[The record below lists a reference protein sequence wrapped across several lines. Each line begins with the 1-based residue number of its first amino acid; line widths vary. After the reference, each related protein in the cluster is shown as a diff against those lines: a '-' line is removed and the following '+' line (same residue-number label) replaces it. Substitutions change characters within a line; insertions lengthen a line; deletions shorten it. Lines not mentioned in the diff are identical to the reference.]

1 MVVVVV
7 AFDFDLLCV
16 RLCGECTMYL
26 RRSVWV
32 RRQTD
37 ELEKIYSIRLSD
49 NSHSVVSSTRST
61 TDRRIGENLFHS
73 SVRQQPLGSE
83 FNEVNDRQTNWR
95 KFIPLV
101 WPSTSLFRVW
111 KTDRPIC

>member
-16 RLCGECTMYL
+16 RLLSLRRVDTMYL

-37 ELEKIYSIRLSD
+37 ELEKIYSIRLAV
-49 NSHSVVSSTRST
+49 NSHSVVSSTR
-61 TDRRIGENLFHS
+61 
-73 SVRQQPLGSE
+73 
-83 FNEVNDRQTNWR
+83 VNDRQTNWR